1 MSDATDARRED
12 RPDDGGLA
20 VEVRRGEPTAE
31 ELAALVAVVSEAY
44 AVEAGAAVA
53 DDKPAATP
61 WSRSQRGL
69 RAPLRR
75 DVAWGRFAG

>member
-1 MSDATDARRED
+1 VSARTPDHADA
-12 RPDDGGLA
+12 PDSGGLA

-31 ELAALVAVVSEAY
+31 ELAALIAVVSESY
-44 AVEAGAAVA
+44 AVEVSGAVV
-53 DDKPAATP
+53 DDTPAATP
-61 WSRSQRGL
+61 WSRSQRAL

>member
-1 MSDATDARRED
+1 MSDRTPHRADAPE
-12 RPDDGGLA
+12 PDGLA

-31 ELAALVAVVSEAY
+31 ELAALIAVVSESY
-44 AVEAGAAVA
+44 AGEVSAAIV
-53 DDKPAATP
+53 DDTPATTP
-61 WSRSQRGL
+61 WSRSQRAL